1 MQRSQYKRE
10 RSSCWVTNYMKVR
23 VVRQNPQERNY
34 HIFYCMLAGLSKVF
48 LQKIIS
54 VIIIITDFQDQREK
68 LQLREAAHYRYLT
81 GGGSTVCEGR
91 LVLQTPMTPMSTS
104 MSTALMSTSGIVSF
118 PAR

>member
-1 MQRSQYKRE
+1 
-10 RSSCWVTNYMKVR
+10 MKVR

-54 VIIIITDFQDQREK
+54 VIIIRVNIISVIILITDFQDQREK

-91 LVLQTPMTPMSTS
+91 LVLQTPMSLMSTS
-104 MSTALMSTSGIVSF
+104 MSTALMSTSGIVS
-118 PAR
+118 